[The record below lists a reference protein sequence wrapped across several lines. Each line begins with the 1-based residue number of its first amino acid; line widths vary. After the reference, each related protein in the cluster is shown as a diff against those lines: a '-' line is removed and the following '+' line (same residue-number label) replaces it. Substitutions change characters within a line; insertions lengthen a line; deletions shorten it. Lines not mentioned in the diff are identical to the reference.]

1 MSSKKSFFMSQGT
14 QCVKEMLYFETNF
27 WNANVNWKGLTSLSI
42 HSWFRWQSFNGS
54 FTFLESLPESRFLK
68 YSIISFYLNPNSD
81 RMWNHFPK
89 GQDSRKVGA
98 GRREFTYQWKAVFGD
113 GKRIRN
119 RKLGYGEK
127 SLDFYRKKYLGS
139 NPNSSTTMVI

>member
-1 MSSKKSFFMSQGT
+1 MKFREEFFMNQGR

-27 WNANVNWKGLTSLSI
+27 WNAYLNWKGLTSLSI
-42 HSWFRWQSFNGS
+42 HSWFRWQSFNSS
-54 FTFLESLPESRFLK
+54 FTFWESLPKLRLFK
-68 YSIISFYLNPNSD
+68 YSIINFYLNPDSD

-119 RKLGYGEK
+119 KKLGYGEK
-127 SLDFYRKKYLGS
+127 SLDFTGR
-139 NPNSSTTMVI
+139 NT

>member
-1 MSSKKSFFMSQGT
+1 MKFREEFFMNQGR

-27 WNANVNWKGLTSLSI
+27 WNAYLNWKGLTSLSI
-42 HSWFRWQSFNGS
+42 HSWFRWQSFNSS
-54 FTFLESLPESRFLK
+54 FTFWESLPKLRLFK
-68 YSIISFYLNPNSD
+68 YSIINFYLNPDSD

-89 GQDSRKVGA
+89 GQDSRKVGE

-119 RKLGYGEK
+119 KKLGYGEK
-127 SLDFYRKKYLGS
+127 SLDFTGR
-139 NPNSSTTMVI
+139 NT